1 MRLVAGLLLLNG
13 SLTFVSVWPTLSVK
27 PSLWLSLEVAVL
39 ALGLAAAAG
48 FGRAPI
54 SRPVQRRLAAA
65 WVVLIVA
72 RYVGVTTQSLYG
84 REFNLYWDLQLL
96 PDVGAMFAYVA
107 EPRLILALL
116 TVLIVIPLL
125 LFLPVRWAIGAVS
138 DACAA
143 PGARRA
149 VSAAA
154 IAVLAL
160 GGVQA
165 LAGSVW
171 GRTPVA
177 PPVTAALAGE
187 VIELGREASG
197 RGQRIVPAA
206 PSIASD
212 LAYVRGADVV
222 LLFVESYGV
231 TSWERPE
238 FREAMAPLR
247 EDLSA
252 AVAGTGRSVVTATV
266 ESTTFGGESWLAH
279 ISLLSGTEV
288 RDADLNRRLMAER
301 RDTMVTAFARQGYR
315 TLAVMPGLHAPWP
328 EGRFYGFDHLY
339 GAPDLGYEGPPFGW
353 WDLTDQF
360 VLARMDTLAF
370 PPDATAPAFVFLPTI
385 STHTPFVPVPPYQ
398 PDWTRL
404 LTATPYDTDQ
414 LTSAYDT
421 EADWSNLGPG
431 YARAL
436 GYLHQSL
443 TGYLRWRAER
453 DLVLVVIGD
462 HQPPALVSGEGA
474 SWNVP
479 VHVIT
484 GRQVLLD
491 RLRAEGF
498 RDGLEPP
505 GTALT
510 RMDGLMPKLLHAFG
524 NTAPSTSSGSPRP
537 FEQPQGRPEPAE
549 GRTTSRGE

>member
-1 MRLVAGLLLLNG
+1 LNA
-13 SLTFVSVWPTLSVK
+13 SLTFVSVWPTLAVK
-27 PSLWLSLEVAVL
+27 PSMRLSLEAALL
-39 ALGLAAAAG
+39 ALGLAVAG
-48 FGRAPI
+48 RSGRAPV
-54 SRPVQRRLAAA
+54 SRTVQRLLAAW

-72 RYVGVTTQSLYG
+72 HYVGVTTRSLYG

-107 EPRLILALL
+107 QPGVVLGFLTALIA
-116 TVLIVIPLL
+116 IPLL
-125 LFLPVRWAIGAVS
+125 LFLPVRWAVGTIS
-138 DACAA
+138 EACAA
-143 PGARRA
+143 PGVRGA

-154 IAVLAL
+154 LGVVVTACVQTIA

-165 LAGSVW
+165 PA
-171 GRTPVA
+171 PVA
-177 PPVTAALAGE
+177 PPVTAAIGGE
-187 VIELGREASG
+187 LIELARETAG
-197 RGQRIVPAA
+197 RGQRAVPAA
-206 PSIASD
+206 PTISSD
-212 LAYVRGADVV
+212 LAYVQGADVIV
-222 LLFVESYGV
+222 VFVESYGV
-231 TSWERPE
+231 ASWERPE

-247 EDLSA
+247 RDLA
-252 AVAGTGRSVVTATV
+252 AAIAASRRSVVTSTV

-301 RDTMVTAFARQGYR
+301 RDTMVTAFARRGYR
-315 TLAVMPGLHAPWP
+315 TLAVMPGLQAPWP

-370 PPDATAPAFVFLPTI
+370 APGAKTPAFVFMPTI
-385 STHTPFVPVPPYQ
+385 STHTPFMPVPPYQ
-398 PDWTRL
+398 PDWARL
-404 LTATPYDTDQ
+404 LTKTPYDADE
-414 LTSAYDT
+414 LARAYDT

-436 GYLHQSL
+436 GYLHQTLS
-443 TGYLRWRAER
+443 GYLRWRADR
-453 DLVLVVIGD
+453 DLVFVVIGD

-484 GRQVLLD
+484 GRQPLLD
-491 RLRAEGF
+491 RLRGQGF
-498 RDGLEPP
+498 QDGLEPP
-505 GTALT
+505 TEALT
-510 RMDGLMPKLLHAFG
+510 RIDGLMPRLLRAFG
-524 NTAPSTSSGSPRP
+524 NT
-537 FEQPQGRPEPAE
+537 E
-549 GRTTSRGE
+549 